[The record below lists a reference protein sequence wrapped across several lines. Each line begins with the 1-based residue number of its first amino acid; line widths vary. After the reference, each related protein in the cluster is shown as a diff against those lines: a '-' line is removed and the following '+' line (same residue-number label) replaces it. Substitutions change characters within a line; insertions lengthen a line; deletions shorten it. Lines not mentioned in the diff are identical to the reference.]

1 MGDHARTTLRAAV
14 SRVLPERVKHVHA
27 DLMHLVR
34 WRRLPVARPTRRFVR
49 RHGARVQAGPFA
61 GMTYPGSAVGRAEL
75 LVAKL
80 LGSYESELHEPL
92 SELAHRDW
100 EQIVDIGAADGY
112 YVVGLARRCPRA
124 ILRAF
129 EMNPLPA
136 RVCMELA
143 RENGVEDRVVMGGE
157 CGLADLRALPERP
170 SLVICDCEGCETSL
184 LDPEAVPLL
193 RTSTIVVEMHD
204 AAAPGV
210 EERLL
215 QRFRASHAIE
225 TLGMRLRHVGD
236 YPALAAADGIGYMDQ
251 ELLVSEFR
259 THPVRWAVMTPLAAA

>member
-1 MGDHARTTLRAAV
+1 
-14 SRVLPERVKHVHA
+14 
-27 DLMHLVR
+27 
-34 WRRLPVARPTRRFVR
+34 
-49 RHGARVQAGPFA
+49 
-61 GMTYPGSAVGRAEL
+61 MTYPGSAVGRAEL

-92 SELAHRDW
+92 SELVQRDW

-143 RENGVEDRVVMGGE
+143 RANGVDDRVAMGGE
-157 CGLADLRALPERP
+157 CGLAELRALPELP
-170 SLVICDCEGCETSL
+170 SLVICDCEGCEASL
-184 LDPEAVPLL
+184 LDPDAVPLL
-193 RTSTIVVEMHD
+193 RSSTILVEMHD

-210 EERLL
+210 SERLI
-215 QRFRASHAIE
+215 QRFRASHDIE
-225 TLGMRLRHVGD
+225 THEMRLRHVGD
-236 YPALAAADGIGYMDQ
+236 YPALAAVDGIGYMDQ
-251 ELLVSEFR
+251 ELLISEFR
-259 THPVRWAVMTPLAAA
+259 THPVRWAVMTPSTGA